1 MLKSIFFMFIALALT
16 SVYIQTANLDIRQ
29 FTTPLM
35 GGVVAICA
43 VIGLVKG
50 RIKASEGAMFIA
62 AWTLAACGDVCFEMS
77 RLSATPENAGKFYM
91 AAVVFFLAG
100 YLIFGVSFNIFGA
113 KAEPSKWVVA
123 TAVLVSVAMGVA
135 AYSSLLVPPG
145 QGALIVV
152 YSAQGVI
159 LLCGGLLCL
168 MSRRYHFAAI
178 GILLFFS
185 DWVVGMKD
193 FGNPDIVPLFVKEHA
208 FILILVT
215 YYIPMMASI
224 DYSFRLGGKEK

>member
-35 GGVVAICA
+35 GAVVAICA
-43 VIGLVKG
+43 VIGLVKA
-50 RIKASEGAMFIA
+50 RIKANEAAIFIA
-62 AWTLAACGDVCFEMS
+62 AWTLAACGDVFFEMS
-77 RLSATPENAGKFYM
+77 RLSATPENAGRFFVT
-91 AAVVFFLAG
+91 AVVFFLVA
-100 YLIFGVSFNIFGA
+100 YLIFGISFNIFGA
-113 KAEPSKWVVA
+113 KARPSIWVVVA
-123 TAVLVSVAMGVA
+123 AVLVSVIAGVV
-135 AYSSLLVPPG
+135 AYRSLQVPPA

-168 MSRRYHFAAI
+168 MAQRYHFAAI
-178 GILLFFS
+178 GILLFIS
-185 DWVVGMKD
+185 DWIVGMRA
-193 FGNPDIVPLFVKEHA
+193 FGNPDIVPLFVKQYA
-208 FILILVT
+208 LILILVT

-224 DYSFRLGGKEK
+224 DYSFRLGSGEK